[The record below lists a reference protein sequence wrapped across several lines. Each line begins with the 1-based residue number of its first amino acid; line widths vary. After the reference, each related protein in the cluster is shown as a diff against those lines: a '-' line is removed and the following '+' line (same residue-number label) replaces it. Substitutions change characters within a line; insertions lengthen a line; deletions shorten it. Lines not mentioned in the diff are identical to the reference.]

1 VKRPEG
7 ETVKFDKWLAEQRKY
22 QAQTFNVDY
31 MLMDVDVDELTKYVT
46 MNLNA
51 AFLELAETQQEV
63 PWKPWA
69 KTEDRAKVWS
79 TGRDKVVGEIVDVLM
94 FVGNV
99 LTAVN
104 CTDSELAQRYE
115 AKMEVNRQR
124 QAAGYDNA
132 NKCDGCG
139 RAFDDHG
146 VKLAGVMN
154 AKPHCEK
161 CWEAFA

>member
-1 VKRPEG
+1 MR
-7 ETVKFDKWLAEQRKY
+7 FDEWLREQREY
-22 QAQTFNVDY
+22 QTETFNVDY
-31 MLMDVDVDELTKYVT
+31 AEMDADVDALTAYVT

-69 KTEDRAKVWS
+69 KTEKRVEVWA
-79 TGRDKVVGEIVDVLM
+79 TGRDKVVGELVDVLM

-104 CTDSELAQRYE
+104 CSDEELAERYE
-115 AKMEVNRQR
+115 EKLAINRQR
-124 QAAGYDNA
+124 QAVGYDNR
-132 NKCDGCG
+132 NKCAGCG
-139 RAFDDHG
+139 RAFDDKG
-146 VKLAGVMN
+146 VLGGGTLN
-154 AKPHCEK
+154 GNDYCEK